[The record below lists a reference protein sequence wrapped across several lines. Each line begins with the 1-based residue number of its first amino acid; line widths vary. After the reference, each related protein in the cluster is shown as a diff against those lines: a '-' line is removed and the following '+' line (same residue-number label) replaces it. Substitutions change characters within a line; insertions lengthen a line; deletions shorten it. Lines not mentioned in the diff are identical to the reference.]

1 MSGTAPR
8 RRFSWR
14 RLRLAVAYL
23 LALVLILAG
32 VAVGMTE
39 RLLPLLAQHPEKVA
53 AWLSERIGQPVE
65 ISSVDAR
72 WTRSGPKLGLHDLRI
87 GSGAESIG
95 IGSAQLSVNVYSG
108 VWPDIPFT
116 ELRIDALHLNLI
128 RSREDRRWRL
138 EGFPASSDGNAAA
151 FDLKRLKG
159 LGALEVVSARLQVM
173 DEADGH
179 SLVIERADARTQRD
193 GQDVR
198 FGLRALRD
206 SGATLRLAGVVSEDG
221 SRGLLYAEGIAQ
233 DWAAWSA
240 AWPFHGLHIGK
251 AHGDLR
257 AWLDFSDHQIDQ
269 VRIEASL
276 SPLELVGEIG
286 QDDSEPASGTDPSE
300 PGSVAA
306 PGLRFSEFSS
316 RLRWRRE
323 EGGWR
328 IDAPQTLARIETDT
342 PAHDMQAPGTPV
354 EPEDTDAPAISDLS
368 IIRRD
373 ADRSVHVRA
382 ATFALEPALAL
393 LSSADLLPQKGRAL
407 LASTQPS
414 GHVEGLDLQWRSSR
428 DFLLSAT
435 LADLGWKPSA
445 GLPSLRGISGR
456 LDADPGLW
464 RLAITPAVWQMLAPG
479 VLRDPFAPKV
489 QGELLAYPD
498 EGAWRVETTG
508 LKLSEPGQYDIQLG
522 GGATFL
528 PDDGGVELTVRADVG
543 PAPIVV
549 AKRFWPINVMPPKA
563 VEWLDDALLDGQ
575 LAHGSALFHGNLHD
589 WPFRHAE
596 GRFEAL
602 AELDGTKL
610 RYHSQWPVG
619 DAVSGTAR
627 FVNTSMEVDLSARVG
642 KARVLRTTGGI
653 ADFGDAIL
661 DLSIKAEGRG
671 AALLDVLQRSSLGQ
685 GHRNLID
692 GLGIGGQG
700 DVAMQLH
707 IPLEEHLGELR
718 LSGQVDLARADL
730 SHSGWGIAFE
740 AASGRVRFS
749 ERGFSA
755 DELNVGFADSL
766 GALSVAVGGYTSGPA
781 NVAEASLRGHFAAQG
796 MIAASP
802 QAQWLKPWLH
812 GESDWTLQLSV
823 PDSEDGEERPPK
835 LRLRSDLAGTS
846 ISLPAPL
853 RKAPRGRLPLDI
865 TLELPTTHG
874 AIDLRL
880 GSLLHLV
887 GRHDPATGL
896 TGVASFGDQPDTTP
910 PERGLHIAGQVPA
923 IDGGAWISV
932 ATSGAGG
939 EGLHIA
945 SVDLLAGELDLL
957 GRPFRETRLKLSQVE
972 GERIDL
978 NFAGPMLQG
987 QVQVPLAQLPLRGI
1001 TAHLEKLVWPSIDT
1015 DATAA
1020 SEDSDGLP
1028 PQAVPPLHLDIADL
1042 EFAGAKLGEARL
1054 ETWPTPAG
1062 MHIERLE
1069 TRSPD
1074 LDLRVQGEWTLESG
1088 VERSAF
1094 SADLSSG
1101 DLGSMLAALGFSRLV
1116 DGGPS
1121 VVKIALDWPGAPGAF
1136 EFANVNGTL
1145 SANVGKGRILEVE
1158 PGAGRLFGLLSL
1170 VEIPRR
1176 LTLDFSDIFKSG
1188 FAFNQMHGGFTIVR
1202 GDATTADFRIDA
1214 PSAEI
1219 RITGR
1224 TGLATRDYDQRM
1236 EVLPKASNVLPAI
1249 GAIAGGPA
1257 GAAVGAVAQAVFQ
1270 NPLKQMTRAVY
1281 QVSGPWSEPNIDRVE
1296 RRAEQS
1302 RSATP
1307 AP

>member
-8 RRFSWR
+8 RRFTWR

-65 ISSVDAR
+65 ISAVEAR
-72 WTRSGPKLGLHDLRI
+72 WSRSGPKLGLHGLRI
-87 GSGAESIG
+87 GSGAEGIG

-108 VWPDIPFT
+108 VWPGIPFT
-116 ELRIDALHLNLI
+116 DLRIDALHLNLI
-128 RSREDRRWRL
+128 RGREDRRWRL
-138 EGFPASSDGNAAA
+138 EGFPATPDGDAAA

-159 LGALEVVSARLQVM
+159 LGALEVVSARLHVL
-173 DEADGH
+173 DETDGH
-179 SLVIERADARTQRD
+179 SLVIEHADARMQRD

-198 FGLRALRD
+198 FGLRARRD

-221 SRGLLYAEGIAQ
+221 SSGLLYAEGIAQ

-240 AWPFHGLHIGK
+240 AWPFLGLHIGQ
-251 AHGDLR
+251 ARGDLR
-257 AWLDFSDHQIDQ
+257 AWLDFSDHRIDQ
-269 VRIEASL
+269 VRIEAGL
-276 SPLELVGEIG
+276 APLELVGEIA
-286 QDDSEPASGTDPSE
+286 QDDSTADAEPAQATH
-300 PGSVAA
+300 GSA
-306 PGLRFSEFSS
+306 PNLRFSEFSS

-323 EGGWR
+323 TGGWR
-328 IDAPQTLARIETDT
+328 IDAPQTLARIEPTA
-342 PAHDMQAPGTPV
+342 PAHEMQAAGTPV
-354 EPEDTDAPAISDLS
+354 EPADTHTPAIADLS
-368 IIRRD
+368 VVQRD
-373 ADRSVHVRA
+373 ADGSVHVRA
-382 ATFALEPALAL
+382 AAFALEPALAL
-393 LSSADLLPQKGRAL
+393 LSATDLLPQKARAL
-407 LASTQPS
+407 LASAEPS
-414 GHVEGLDLQWRSSR
+414 GHIHELDLQWRSSR

-435 LADLGWKPSA
+435 LDDLGWKAS
-445 GLPSLRGISGR
+445 GSLPSLRGIGGR

-464 RLAITPAVWQMLAPG
+464 RLAITPGIWQVLAPG
-479 VLRDPFAPKV
+479 MLRGPFAPQV
-489 QGELLAYPD
+489 QGDLLAYPD

-508 LKLSEPGQYDIQLG
+508 LTLSEQGQYDIELG

-528 PDDGGVELTVRADVG
+528 PDDGGVELTLRSAVG

-549 AKRFWPINVMPPKA
+549 AKRFWPMNVMPSKA

-575 LAHGSALFHGNLHD
+575 LTRGSALFHGNLGD
-589 WPFRHAE
+589 WPFDHAE

-610 RYHSQWPVG
+610 RYHSDWPSG
-619 DAVSGTAR
+619 DSVSGTAR
-627 FVNTSMEVDLSARVG
+627 FVNTAMEVDLSARVG

-671 AALLDVLQRSSLGQ
+671 AALLDVLQRSSLGK

-730 SHSGWGIAFE
+730 SHTGWGIAFE

-755 DELNVGFADSL
+755 DELNVGFANSL

-812 GESDWTLQLSV
+812 GDSDWTLQLSV
-823 PDSEDGEERPPK
+823 PDSEDGQDRPPK
-835 LRLRSDLAGTS
+835 LRLRSDLAGTA

-853 RKAPRGRLPLDI
+853 RKAARGRMPLDI

-896 TGVASFGDQPDTTP
+896 TGIASFGDQPDTTL

-932 ATSGAGG
+932 ATSGSGG

-957 GRPFRETRLKLSQVE
+957 GRPFRETRLRLTQIQ

-978 NFAGPMLQG
+978 DFAGPMLQG
-987 QVQVPLAQLPLRGI
+987 RVQVPLAQLALRGI
-1001 TAHLEKLVWPSIDT
+1001 TAHLQKLVWPSIDT
-1015 DATAA
+1015 EPAPA
-1020 SEDSDGLP
+1020 SVHGGDLP

-1042 EFAGAKLGEARL
+1042 EFAGAKLGETRL

-1062 MHIERLE
+1062 MHVERLE
-1069 TRSPD
+1069 TRSPA
-1074 LDLRVQGEWTLESG
+1074 LDLRVQGEWTLENG

-1094 SADLSSG
+1094 TADLSSG
-1101 DLGSMLAALGFSRLV
+1101 DLGAMLAALGFSRLV

-1136 EFANVNGTL
+1136 EFASVNGTL
-1145 SANVGKGRILEVE
+1145 SASVGKGRILEVE

-1188 FAFNQMHGGFTIVR
+1188 FAFNQMHGSFTIVE
-1202 GDATTADFRIDA
+1202 GDAATGDFRIDA

-1257 GAAVGAVAQAVFQ
+1257 GAAVGAVAQAVLQ

-1281 QVSGPWSEPNIDRVE
+1281 QVSGPWSGPKIDRIE
-1296 RRAEQS
+1296 RRAEHG